1 MNGRESAIEL
11 GATQA
16 TDMMVLRQEGL
27 DRCAV
32 APLPVGGP
40 FADMT
45 VRLAPDVSP
54 YRELPRL
61 AVAVARRLARP
72 DHRVGPGAVLVTG
85 LAAHFEPT
93 AAREFHEELFRA
105 VWTDVRGEIHGGERE
120 FRIKTGTIADG
131 AIPEE
136 LYGSRWS
143 FKDLHVDREVLLFS
157 HLYGPVA
164 GFAGGELLLV
174 DVRPYLR
181 NHRLGFHDAF
191 TWSSEATEGSKPVL
205 RAEHC
210 QPALA
215 ECGVDV
221 GPLGPDAIVFV
232 NNMPDAGILHG
243 VRPVE
248 VVDSAAFRREYHRC
262 SVKEVPR

>member
-1 MNGRESAIEL
+1 MRGRGNAIEL

-16 TDMMVLRQEGL
+16 TDMMVLRREGL

-32 APLPVGGP
+32 APLAVDGP

-45 VRLAPDVSP
+45 VRLAPDDVP
-54 YRELPRL
+54 GRELPRL
-61 AVAVARRLARP
+61 AAAVARRLSRP

-85 LAAHFEPT
+85 LAAHFRPA
-93 AAREFHEELFRA
+93 AAREFHEDLFRA
-105 VWTDVRGEIHGGERE
+105 VWTEFRAGIPGGDRE
-120 FRIKTGTIADG
+120 FRIKTGTVADG

-181 NHRLGFHDAF
+181 GRGLGFADAF
-191 TWSSEATEGSKPVL
+191 TWSSESTEGSKPVL
-205 RAEHC
+205 RPEHC
-210 QPALA
+210 RSAVA

-248 VVDSAAFRREYHRC
+248 VTDAAAFRREYHRC
-262 SVKEVPR
+262 SVKEVSP